1 MPVTFCR
8 KCQGLVEPD
17 QAFCTRCFTPVR
29 KPSMLRR
36 VFGGVINWI
45 GGRTGVPD
53 IPGVGVRDRDGIM
66 RTSTNITLRISERFT
81 IHDADTG
88 QTREYSSIDQLSPH
102 LRAQV
107 EAALEQANHT
117 ANATTSE
124 QSITKRITTTSDGSK
139 THQITTRGPDGVERH
154 YTNLDELPPDLRRM
168 FEKMRDQDV

>member
-29 KPSMLRR
+29 KPSLLRR

-45 GGRTGVPD
+45 GGRTGVPE
-53 IPGVGVRDRDGIM
+53 IGVRDRDGVV
-66 RTSTNITLRISERFT
+66 RTSTNITLRTSERFT

-88 QTREYSSIDQLSPH
+88 QVREYSGIDQLPPQ

-107 EAALEQANHT
+107 EAALDQTKRGAD
-117 ANATTSE
+117 ATTTE
-124 QSITKRITTTSDGSK
+124 QSITKRITTASDGSTTK
-139 THQITTRGPDGVERH
+139 QITVRGPDGIERH
-154 YTNLDELPPDLRRM
+154 YTNIDDLPPDMRRM
-168 FEKMRDQDV
+168 FEKFRNGEA